1 MGCPTFSFSASPA
14 SERGAPLSISSRE
27 SRQESHVK
35 CLLTTRRGKTTHV
48 KGTRPVS
55 RLFPEKNPPK
65 ESADVFQCYFSTSW
79 ASWGIT
85 HSATHRHTPRRKA
98 ATAFSIIFSR
108 FPCFIRDW
116 LFSFIFPHSLFLS
129 SSSSSSFS
137 SYFSLSLSLSLI
149 RSFVRS
155 FFLYL
160 NIIFSGSIF

>member
-85 HSATHRHTPRRKA
+85 HSATHRHTDTHPDEKRQQ
-98 ATAFSIIFSR
+98 
-108 FPCFIRDW
+108 
-116 LFSFIFPHSLFLS
+116 LFLS
-129 SSSSSSFS
+129 FLAVFPVLFVTGFFRSFS
-137 SYFSLSLSLSLI
+137 LTPSFFLLRLLLLFLLISLSLI